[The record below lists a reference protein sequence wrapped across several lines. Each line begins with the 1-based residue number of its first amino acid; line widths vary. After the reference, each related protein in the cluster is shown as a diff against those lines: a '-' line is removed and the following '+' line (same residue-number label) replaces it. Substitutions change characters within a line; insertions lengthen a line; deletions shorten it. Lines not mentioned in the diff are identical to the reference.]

1 MHTSQHL
8 PSLPHPVFHFSR
20 QSGGE
25 GDPRWVVESRDDGK
39 NVNGW
44 HWEEKNIKAWG
55 RQRLIELLS
64 EVSADLEG
72 GGCIRVTQL
81 KDLVGEASITIRKGN
96 KRFAV
101 FDLTLLLS
109 WERVAETEVPEE
121 VKVVGEV
128 KVEEVSSSGDSEDYV
143 YSVTAE
149 GTGTHQGHVEA
160 ASELLTGPGRKLVL
174 KVKNKDGHT
183 PLHLAAR
190 AGHIDV
196 VQRLLDAGA
205 RADSKD
211 KGALATPGV
220 SSMRKAGCAPVIDEA
235 TSRCGLH
242 PSGSCASLRDP
253 SATAAAERFEP
264 RGPPPTPPP
273 GLTPPSRS
281 ANGAAPPATAP
292 SGSSAPA
299 TAAGLLPPAA
309 VSAVASPAAASR
321 VGLGSGAGAA
331 GRARKGAGGGSAAEQ
346 GSTPHKE
353 SSPPTS
359 AHERT
364 AHGGAGAE
372 VAALS
377 GRLQRFEAGAA
388 AQVEMGSQL
397 AEALAAVEQQSRQM
411 VEMEKAMSEQ
421 AAMMQAFIS
430 SLEGLQERVQQK
442 DTPAAAQ
449 EEAEKQRLVQDL
461 AGEVLGLKQQLAAVE
476 AADANNKLA
485 ALTTQVQQL
494 SSRPALQPAVES
506 LERKVG
512 ELREAGLPDKMELLQ
527 LKLAQIT
534 APVAALT
541 KQHEHMSSQLAALQ
555 LQALNNNS
563 EGSAQSAELMEPQPS
578 LPPTPPTRSLFPAD
592 PAAPPSPHAD
602 APTLAGIQ
610 ARLDATDARLDSMQ
624 TALGTAH
631 MMSAGTP
638 AAAAA
643 AAAATATPASASAAT
658 SHPEAAAEPSAPLST
673 VIELQEQLASLHSVV
688 AGLAAKQ
695 EAAGTGAGS
704 SASSPGS
711 AGKPGSDLG
720 SPALK
725 AQLSELKASLHE
737 LKRSTAA
744 ELDSVRRTHKE
755 ASGKDS
761 GRYTE
766 QNVELSQRE
775 ANLRSLRD
783 DLLTTENK
791 RQERVQL
798 DAQVAAQLKQ
808 LELDVGLLTH
818 QVEVLDDQM
827 DCQIQLQQ
835 TSRSN
840 CGSTFGELPSPR
852 LHSKTGPP
860 SFSTPTAAPHNT
872 PLQPQHTHTQQQQPP
887 QQQQHQQQQQ
897 QQQQALQQSPIT
909 HPTQQKQ
916 QQQQQEA
923 FTGWHAQDQQQQQ
936 QRSMLQQEQQHHSV
950 PSSYPLPHG
959 RDSDS
964 SNRTPTRTPLHSSLL
979 RPESDHTRISPSG
992 AVAETLCLT
1001 PSALPNPSSSQVA
1014 PPAPTLAC
1022 SPAPHTMAFGS
1033 PAPSLAADM
1042 SAAEDAGGRAT
1053 TATKATAAAAAAA
1066 AAAAVGTRSDAARPP
1081 SAAAGTVNASSGR
1094 PTPVK
1099 SASKGAKALAAG
1111 KQ

>member
-1 MHTSQHL
+1 MAKW
-8 PSLPHPVFHFSR
+8 
-20 QSGGE
+20 GE

-149 GTGTHQGHVEA
+149 GTGTHQGHLEA

-211 KGALATPGV
+211 KGGCTPLDLAPA
-220 SSMRKAGCAPVIDEA
+220 SEILLLQLLLNASNPAA
-235 TSRCGLH
+235 SFQ
-242 PSGSCASLRDP
+242 PSP
-253 SATAAAERFEP
+253 S
-264 RGPPPTPPP
+264 P
-273 GLTPPSRS
+273 GLTPPPKS
-281 ANGAAPPATAP
+281 ANGAVPLATAS
-292 SGSSAPA
+292 SGSSASM
-299 TAAGLLPPAA
+299 TAAGLLSPVA
-309 VSAVASPAAASR
+309 VSAVASPAVASR
-321 VGLGSGAGAA
+321 VGLGCRGQGLREGR
-331 GRARKGAGGGSAAEQ
+331 GRARGVEVRQSKAVLHTRSHPCKIRRTNGPHTAEQ
-346 GSTPHKE
+346 
-353 SSPPTS
+353 
-359 AHERT
+359 
-364 AHGGAGAE
+364 AE
-372 VAALS
+372 VAVLS
-377 GRLQRFEAGAA
+377 ERLQRVDASAA

-397 AEALAAVEQQSRQM
+397 AEALATVEQQSRQM
-411 VEMEKAMSEQ
+411 VKMERAMSEQ

-430 SLEGLQERVQQK
+430 SLEGLQERVQRK
-442 DTPAAAQ
+442 
-449 EEAEKQRLVQDL
+449 ELV
-461 AGEVLGLKQQLAAVE
+461 GEVVGLKQQLAALE
-476 AADANNKLA
+476 AADADTRLA
-485 ALTTQVQQL
+485 DLTNQVILFVTRTRVQQL

-541 KQHEHMSSQLAALQ
+541 KQHEDMNSQLAALQ
-555 LQALNNNS
+555 LQVLNNS
-563 EGSAQSAELMEPQPS
+563 EGGAQ
-578 LPPTPPTRSLFPAD
+578 D
-592 PAAPPSPHAD
+592 PAAASPHPD
-602 APTLAGIQ
+602 TPSLASIQ
-610 ARLDATDARLDSMQ
+610 AQLDATDARLDSMQ

-643 AAAATATPASASAAT
+643 AAAATATPASPTAST
-658 SHPEAAAEPSAPLST
+658 SLSEAAAEPSAPLSA
-673 VIELQEQLASLHSVV
+673 VIDLQEQLASLRSVV

-695 EAAGTGAGS
+695 EAAGGGS
-704 SASSPGS
+704 NASSPGS
-711 AGKPGSDLG
+711 GGGSG
-720 SPALK
+720 SNEGSATLK

-744 ELDSVRRTHKE
+744 EIDSVRRTNKE
-755 ASGKDS
+755 ASSKDS

-775 ANLRSLRD
+775 ANLRSLSCSHPP
-783 DLLTTENK
+783 L
-791 RQERVQL
+791 
-798 DAQVAAQLKQ
+798 
-808 LELDVGLLTH
+808 

-1081 SAAAGTVNASSGR
+1081 QQLPA
-1094 PTPVK
+1094 
-1099 SASKGAKALAAG
+1099 
-1111 KQ
+1111 Q